1 MGIKDLEK
9 FLNDKKNET
18 SFDKEKIE
26 ERINLWQKQ
35 VENFYKNVELWLK
48 ILKDKKFLTI
58 NYDEINK
65 TEEFL
70 GTYKIR
76 KMLISIGN
84 EILEIEP
91 AGALVIG
98 ALGRIDLNGKN
109 GNIRF
114 VLVLKNSNNPKLRF
128 IPAEEVITTKKEI
141 INYDDYTWKIATYPP
156 NINYIDLNSD
166 NFSNVILDMI
176 K

>member
-1 MGIKDLEK
+1 MGLKDLEK
-9 FLNDKKNET
+9 FLSEQKNET
-18 SFDKEKIE
+18 SSDKDKREA
-26 ERINLWQKQ
+26 RIHLWQKQ
-35 VENFYKNVELWLK
+35 VNNFYNEVESWLNG
-48 ILKDKKFLTI
+48 LKERGFLTI
-58 NYDEINK
+58 NYSETNK

-84 EILEIEP
+84 QILEIEP

-109 GNIRF
+109 GKIRF
-114 VLVLKNSNNPKLRF
+114 VLVPKSSKKPKLKITF
-128 IPAEEVITTKKEI
+128 SDKPITTSKES
-141 INYDDYTWKIATYPP
+141 INYDDYTWKIATSPP
-156 NINYIDLNSD
+156 DINYIELDSD